1 MTFSNRISQTL
12 HDEHCA
18 TVALMERV
26 EHLLGRYPRG
36 NRPEAKDRAVAQLL
50 TDIST
55 AVEADIERH
64 FAFEESWLFP
74 HLDAHGNDAIGAHF
88 TEEHRAMRPLGL
100 RLAALAR
107 AASAATRRVGLN
119 SAKPGRNSAGACLD
133 TCRRRKWPCC
143 RCSKIRW
150 MRKPKPSFT
159 ANMLEMNEVRHG
171 GSWYDIS

>member
-64 FAFEESWLFP
+64 FAFE
-74 HLDAHGNDAIGAHF
+74 
-88 TEEHRAMRPLGL
+88 
-100 RLAALAR
+100 
-107 AASAATRRVGLN
+107 
-119 SAKPGRNSAGACLD
+119 
-133 TCRRRKWPCC
+133 
-143 RCSKIRW
+143 
-150 MRKPKPSFT
+150 
-159 ANMLEMNEVRHG
+159 
-171 GSWYDIS
+171 

>member
-64 FAFEESWLFP
+64 FAFEESRLFP
-74 HLDAHGNDAIGAHF
+74 YLDAHGNHAIGAHL

-107 AASAATRRVGLN
+107 AASAAGFDEASWAEFRKTGQELCERLLGHVQKEEMALLPLLEDTMDAETEAKLYSEYVG
-119 SAKPGRNSAGACLD
+119 
-133 TCRRRKWPCC
+133 
-143 RCSKIRW
+143 
-150 MRKPKPSFT
+150 
-159 ANMLEMNEVRHG
+159 NE
-171 GSWYDIS
+171 

>member
-74 HLDAHGNDAIGAHF
+74 YLDAHGNDAIGAHL

-107 AASAATRRVGLN
+107 AASARK
-119 SAKPGRNSAGACLD
+119 SDACD
-133 TCRRRKWPCC
+133 F
-143 RCSKIRW
+143 SKYS
-150 MRKPKPSFT
+150 K
-159 ANMLEMNEVRHG
+159 RHG
-171 GSWYDIS
+171 AHKVSSSAFGNSTN